1 MSILNARIGQSIGFM
16 VAAIILA
23 IAATVLAFI
32 FIVPEKKREKLNAFG
47 KFLHDTC
54 NFKYLVVEKLLQAL
68 YIFLTAYFIL
78 QGFFMLFQTSYG
90 TWLGG
95 AGLAIMIISPI
106 VLRLVYEL
114 LMMAVIL
121 VKNVIMINKKLKDQN
136 GNGNITVQSI
146 LNTYAGAVIKPQDSG
161 DNWSPESDAER
172 KQYSVIMQ
180 AIKTR
185 YEGTNPFSSR
195 IVAIGGME
203 FLNTSFLQT
212 ASVNNSQLIMNIFNV
227 SCNKEEGITLT
238 PKSYNASTFE
248 ITDAQKNGLA
258 IGFVIVLP
266 LLLIISGIVIWVKRL
281 HK

>member
-78 QGFFMLFQTSYG
+78 KGFFMLFQTSYG

>member
-90 TWLGG
+90 TWLGV

-136 GNGNITVQSI
+136 GNGNIENVFAAPDMSEMRESFKQHREAQAQNNAAAAPAAAPVATPVTTTPATPTDEQ
-146 LNTYAGAVIKPQDSG
+146 KPRFCVNCGSPLDESG
-161 DNWSPESDAER
+161 NCPNC
-172 KQYSVIMQ
+172 K
-180 AIKTR
+180 
-185 YEGTNPFSSR
+185 
-195 IVAIGGME
+195 
-203 FLNTSFLQT
+203 
-212 ASVNNSQLIMNIFNV
+212 
-227 SCNKEEGITLT
+227 
-238 PKSYNASTFE
+238 
-248 ITDAQKNGLA
+248 
-258 IGFVIVLP
+258 
-266 LLLIISGIVIWVKRL
+266 
-281 HK
+281 

>member
-136 GNGNITVQSI
+136 GNGNIENVFAAPDMSEMRESFKQQ
-146 LNTYAGAVIKPQDSG
+146 GGSG
-161 DNWSPESDAER
+161 SEQRSR
-172 KQYSVIMQ
+172 
-180 AIKTR
+180 
-185 YEGTNPFSSR
+185 SSR
-195 IVAIGGME
+195 RSACG
-203 FLNTSFLQT
+203 NTGYDDT
-212 ASVNNSQLIMNIFNV
+212 RD
-227 SCNKEEGITLT
+227 
-238 PKSYNASTFE
+238 P
-248 ITDAQKNGLA
+248 D
-258 IGFVIVLP
+258 
-266 LLLIISGIVIWVKRL
+266 R
-281 HK
+281 

>member
-54 NFKYLVVEKLLQAL
+54 NFKYLVVEKLLQAI

-106 VLRLVYEL
+106 VLRLIYEL
-114 LMMAVIL
+114 LMMMVIL

-136 GNGNITVQSI
+136 DSVSSSDVFAAPDMSEMRETLKQRKEAAQSRTAVAPAAPTAPAADEKPRFCVNCGSPLDESGNCPNCS
-146 LNTYAGAVIKPQDSG
+146 K
-161 DNWSPESDAER
+161 
-172 KQYSVIMQ
+172 
-180 AIKTR
+180 
-185 YEGTNPFSSR
+185 
-195 IVAIGGME
+195 
-203 FLNTSFLQT
+203 
-212 ASVNNSQLIMNIFNV
+212 
-227 SCNKEEGITLT
+227 
-238 PKSYNASTFE
+238 
-248 ITDAQKNGLA
+248 
-258 IGFVIVLP
+258 
-266 LLLIISGIVIWVKRL
+266 
-281 HK
+281 